1 MKTTILLTI
10 VAMNLALGTSR
21 ANTPIGANQAE
32 QHHSLAKGIQ
42 VGGQEVIAGND
53 QDDQKP
59 VRLNLPGNADREKP
73 LLLMAHCPGG
83 CTIPGPSFS
92 PWQQFQLVV
101 SVLHWI

>member
-1 MKTTILLTI
+1 MKRTILLTI
-10 VAMNLALGTSR
+10 MAMNLALGTSL
-21 ANTPIGANQAE
+21 ADMPIGTIKAE
-32 QHHSLAKGIQ
+32 EHHSLAKGIQ
-42 VGGQEVIAGND
+42 VGGQGVIAGND
-53 QDDQKP
+53 QDEQKP

-101 SVLHWI
+101 SMLRWI